1 MAARIKSTCNK
12 IRGKDK
18 DSGHLGPANDPPE
31 LDPRGGLA
39 QSNPA
44 EHINQSPTA
53 SKENKYTAP
62 SPFLHHVLSLLCV
75 LWLT

>member
-1 MAARIKSTCNK
+1 MAARIKSTFNK
-12 IRGKDK
+12 VRGKDK
-18 DSGHLGPANDPPE
+18 DSGHHGPANDPPE

-39 QSNPA
+39 HSNPA

-53 SKENKYTAP
+53 SEENKYVAP
-62 SPFLHHVLSLLCV
+62 SPFLHLDLSLLCI